1 MCLFRCRASAIIC
14 DKNPGHD
21 PRKALNRTHGLTMN
35 THAIPELSDL
45 FIRFGIALA
54 LGLFIGFEREKEKHE
69 TFAGIRTFPLISL
82 LGCTAALI
90 NDLYAPWLFAVC
102 FITLS
107 AMIIA
112 AYFSGRQDRS
122 TGITTAVA
130 AYLCFLFGALVW
142 WRLTILAAALAVVTV
157 LLLAT
162 KKPLEGLSRRIEG
175 REIAA
180 ALQFGVITLIIL
192 PVLPNE
198 TFGPLDVIN
207 PYTIWLMVVL
217 VAAINFVGYILIK
230 TLGARQ
236 GIGLAGLLGGL
247 ASSTA
252 LTLGFSRRSRTE
264 PAFVQEFA
272 FAIVVASTMMFARVL
287 LVAFAVNPAVGRLL
301 LAPLCCAGAAGL
313 LCCAALWLR
322 RRGPAPS
329 DASAAQQ
336 LSVRNPFELWPAVWF
351 GLLFGAILFIAK
363 AAQVYFGTAG
373 IYMSSIVTGV
383 PDADPIALS
392 LSNLALGDLD
402 VMIAARGI
410 TLAALA
416 NTCTKLLITLI
427 GGRALFRYCLPM
439 FALMI
444 VSGLFVAFVVI

>member
-1 MCLFRCRASAIIC
+1 
-14 DKNPGHD
+14 
-21 PRKALNRTHGLTMN
+21 MN
-35 THAIPELSDL
+35 IADVPELTEL

-54 LGLFIGFEREKEKHE
+54 LGLFIGFEREKEKQE

-90 NDLYAPWLFAVC
+90 NDRYSPWVFGAC
-102 FITLS
+102 FVTFS
-107 AMIIA
+107 AMVIT
-112 AYFSGRQDRS
+112 AYFFSGRRERP

-142 WRLTILAAALAVVTV
+142 WQLTALAAALAVVTV

-162 KKPLEGLSRRIEG
+162 KKPLEQLSQKIEG

-192 PVLPNE
+192 PILPNE

-217 VAAINFVGYILIK
+217 IAGVNFLGYILIK

-236 GIGLAGLLGGL
+236 GIGLAGLLGGM

-264 PAFVQEFA
+264 DSLAPEFA
-272 FAIVVASTMMFARVL
+272 FAIVVASVVMFVRVL
-287 LVAFAVNPAVGRLL
+287 IEVFAVNPGVGRILL
-301 LAPLCCAGAAGL
+301 LPLCCSGAAGL
-313 LCCAALWLR
+313 LCCIVLWFLR
-322 RRGPAPS
+322 RTPGPREES
-329 DASAAQQ
+329 GQN
-336 LSVRNPFELWPAVWF
+336 LNVRNPFELWPALWF
-351 GLLFGAILFIAK
+351 GALFGVILFIAR
-363 AAQVYFGTAG
+363 AGQVYFGTAG
-373 IYMSSIVTGV
+373 IYASSIVTGFADV
-383 PDADPIALS
+383 DPIALS
-392 LSNLALGDLD
+392 LSNLARSDLD
-402 VMIAARGI
+402 AIIAARGI

-416 NTCTKLLITLI
+416 NTFVKMLITLI
-427 GGRALFRYCLPM
+427 GGFALFRYCLPV
-439 FALMI
+439 FSFMI
-444 VSGLFVAFVVI
+444 AVGLLVSFVIL

>member
-1 MCLFRCRASAIIC
+1 MDISGI
-14 DKNPGHD
+14 P
-21 PRKALNRTHGLTMN
+21 AL
-35 THAIPELSDL
+35 PEL

-69 TFAGIRTFPLISL
+69 SFAGIRTFPLIAL

-90 NDLYAPWLFAVC
+90 DDQYVPWAFAVC
-102 FITLS
+102 FVTLS

-142 WRLTILAAALAVVTV
+142 WQLTALAAALAVVTA

-162 KKPLEGLSRRIEG
+162 KKPLEGLSQKVEG

-192 PVLPNE
+192 PILPNE

-217 VAAINFVGYILIK
+217 IAGVNLLGYILIK
-230 TLGARQ
+230 ILGARQ
-236 GIGLAGLLGGL
+236 GIGLAGLLGGM

-264 PAFVQEFA
+264 ASLSSEFA
-272 FAIVVASTMMFARVL
+272 LAIVLASVVMFVRILIEV
-287 LVAFAVNPAVGRLL
+287 FAVHPAVGRLL
-301 LAPLCCAGAAGL
+301 LLPLCCAGGAGL
-313 LCCAALWLR
+313 LCCAVLYRTR
-322 RRGPAPS
+322 RTS
-329 DASAAQQ
+329 DSSGVSAQHVAA
-336 LSVRNPFELWPAVWF
+336 RNPFELWPAVWF
-351 GLLFGAILFIAK
+351 GLLFGAILFIAR
-363 AAQVYFGTAG
+363 AGQVYFGTAG
-373 IYMSSIVTGV
+373 IYVSSIVTGFADV
-383 PDADPIALS
+383 DPIALS
-392 LSNLALGDLD
+392 LSNLARGDLD
-402 VMIAARGI
+402 TTIAARGI

-416 NTCTKLLITLI
+416 NTFVKMLITLI
-427 GGRALFRYCLPM
+427 GGTALFRYCFPIFTVMIATGLVVS
-439 FALMI
+439 FVLM
-444 VSGLFVAFVVI
+444 

>member
-1 MCLFRCRASAIIC
+1 M
-14 DKNPGHD
+14 NP
-21 PRKALNRTHGLTMN
+21 PVM
-35 THAIPELSDL
+35 PELTDL
-45 FIRFGIALA
+45 FISFGIALA

-90 NDLYAPWLFAVC
+90 NDHYAAWAFAVC
-102 FITLS
+102 FVTLS
-107 AMIIA
+107 AVIIT
-112 AYFSGRQDRS
+112 AYFSGRDRS
-122 TGITTAVA
+122 GGITTAVA

-142 WRLTILAAALAVVTV
+142 WQLTALLAALAVVTV

-162 KKPLEGLSRRIEG
+162 KRPLEGLSQRIEG

-217 VAAINFVGYILIK
+217 IAGINFVGYILIK

-252 LTLGFSRRSRTE
+252 LTLGFSRRSRVE
-264 PAFVQEFA
+264 PSFAPEFA
-272 FAIVVASTMMFARVL
+272 FAIVVASAVMFARVL
-287 LVAFAVNPAVGRLL
+287 VEVFAVHPPVGRLL
-301 LAPLCCAGAAGL
+301 LLPLCSAGGAGL
-313 LCCAALWLR
+313 LCCAVLWFLR
-322 RRGPAPS
+322 RNAR
-329 DASAAQQ
+329 SAEACPGEHV
-336 LSVRNPFELWPAVWF
+336 SARNPFELWPAVWF
-351 GLLFGAILFIAK
+351 GLLFGCILFIAR
-363 AAQVYFGTAG
+363 AGQVYFGTAG
-373 IYMSSIVTGV
+373 IYVSSIVTGFADV
-383 PDADPIALS
+383 DPIALS
-392 LSNLALGDLD
+392 LSNLARADLD
-402 VMIAARGI
+402 DMIAARGI

-416 NTCTKLLITLI
+416 NTFVKMLITLI
-427 GGRALFRYCLPM
+427 GGRALFRYCFPI
-439 FALMI
+439 FGVMI
-444 VSGLFVAFVVI
+444 VVGVFVCFVVM

>member
-1 MCLFRCRASAIIC
+1 MHTPAMLE
-14 DKNPGHD
+14 
-21 PRKALNRTHGLTMN
+21 LT
-35 THAIPELSDL
+35 EL

-90 NDLYAPWLFAVC
+90 NDSYAPWAFAVC
-102 FITLS
+102 FVTLS
-107 AMIIA
+107 AMIIT
-112 AYFSGRQDRS
+112 AYFSGRDRS
-122 TGITTAVA
+122 GGITTAVA

-142 WRLTILAAALAVVTV
+142 WQLTALAAALAVVTV
-157 LLLAT
+157 LLLAA
-162 KKPLEGLSRRIEG
+162 KKPLEGLSQRIEG

-217 VAAINFVGYILIK
+217 IAGINLVGYILIK

-264 PAFVQEFA
+264 PAFTPEFS
-272 FAIVVASTMMFARVL
+272 FAIVVASAVMFARVL
-287 LVAFAVNPAVGRLL
+287 VEVFAVNPAVGRLL
-301 LAPLCCAGAAGL
+301 LLPLCSAGGAGL
-313 LCCAALWLR
+313 LCCIVLWRLR
-322 RRGPAPS
+322 RDTGDQDVPLDHPVR
-329 DASAAQQ
+329 
-336 LSVRNPFELWPAVWF
+336 VRNPFELWPAVWF
-351 GLLFGAILFIAK
+351 GLLFGAILLIAR
-363 AAQVYFGTAG
+363 AGQVYFGTAG
-373 IYMSSIVTGV
+373 IYVSSIITGFADV
-383 PDADPIALS
+383 DPIALS
-392 LSNLALGDLD
+392 LSNLARADLD
-402 VMIAARGI
+402 AIIAARGI

-416 NTCTKLLITLI
+416 NTFVKMLITLI
-427 GGRALFRYCLPM
+427 GGRALFRYCLPI
-439 FALMI
+439 FGVMI
-444 VSGLFVAFVVI
+444 AVGVFVSFVVM

>member
-1 MCLFRCRASAIIC
+1 MHT
-14 DKNPGHD
+14 P
-21 PRKALNRTHGLTMN
+21 
-35 THAIPELSDL
+35 AIPELTEL
-45 FIRFGIALA
+45 FIRFGVALA
-54 LGLFIGFEREKEKHE
+54 LGLFIGFEREKEKHD

-90 NDLYAPWLFAVC
+90 NDLYASWVFAVC

-107 AMIIA
+107 AMIITV
-112 AYFSGRQDRS
+112 YFSGRQDRS

-142 WRLTILAAALAVVTV
+142 WQLTALAAALAVVTV

-217 VAAINFVGYILIK
+217 VAGINFVGYILIK

-236 GIGLAGLLGGL
+236 GIGLAGLLGGM

-264 PAFVQEFA
+264 PAFTPEFS
-272 FAIVVASTMMFARVL
+272 FAIVVASTVMFVRVL
-287 LVAFAVNPAVGRLL
+287 VEVFAVNPAVGRLL
-301 LAPLCCAGAAGL
+301 LLPLCCSGAAGM
-313 LCCAALWLR
+313 LCCVVLWFM
-322 RRGPAPS
+322 RRGSGPADVTS
-329 DASAAQQ
+329 VER

-351 GLLFGAILFIAK
+351 GLLFGCILFIAR
-363 AAQVYFGTAG
+363 AGQVYFGTAG
-373 IYMSSIVTGV
+373 IYVSSIVTGLA
-383 PDADPIALS
+383 DADPIALS
-392 LSNLALGDLD
+392 LSNLARADLD
-402 VMIAARGI
+402 EMIAARGI

-416 NTCTKLLITLI
+416 NTCVKMLITLI
-427 GGRALFRYCLPM
+427 GGTALFRYCFPI
-439 FALMI
+439 FVLMI
-444 VSGLFVAFVVI
+444 AAGLFVSFVIM